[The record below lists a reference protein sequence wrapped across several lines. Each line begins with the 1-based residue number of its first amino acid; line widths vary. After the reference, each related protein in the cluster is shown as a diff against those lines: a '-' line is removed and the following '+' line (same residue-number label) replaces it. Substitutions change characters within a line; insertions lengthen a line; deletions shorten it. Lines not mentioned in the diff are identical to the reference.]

1 MNIQSVDRN
10 GIPILKA
17 RNSRSL
23 TDLHT
28 TNHGVMLI
36 PGKPGECQICARRR
50 PLTKHHLR
58 PKALGGGK
66 GANIALLCVP
76 CHTMAHMLFELH
88 ELAELATIDLL
99 RSALRSS
106 GCLPPTYN

>member
-1 MNIQSVDRN
+1 MNVQCVDRN
-10 GIPILKA
+10 GIRILKA
-17 RNSRSL
+17 RNSRRLNDS
-23 TDLHT
+23 DT
-28 TNHGVMLI
+28 TIHGVMLI
-36 PGKPGECQICARRR
+36 PGKPGECHICARHR

-76 CHTMAHMLFELH
+76 CHTTAHMLFELH

-99 RSALRSS
+99 RSALRGS